1 MSFSN
6 NIKALR
12 HRQDM
17 TQDELA
23 EALGLTSQA
32 VSRWETGSSMPDTAT
47 ITRLA
52 YLFNVTTDF
61 LLDVD
66 TTKTETKIEEI
77 LSKAKELP
85 LDEAISALRTE
96 LSQYPRHLTLMNA
109 LSGYLSRQADHLDE
123 ENNRDKKR
131 LLTEAMELAEY
142 VLAHSLDTDQRNGAI
157 YNLLGIY
164 RELGEREKGNA
175 LVETLG
181 DYAMVRQKMRIEL
194 AEGEEKIRLSMENLH
209 SLLSQVQWQAYMLS
223 LESCFTRQEKIA
235 LLENAYSAAKT
246 LLPDDEP
253 YFYTSEPT
261 HIPWQL
267 AKHYSMLG
275 DADSAMHWLN
285 VMKEACVR
293 ADSFTGERSFILNS
307 VGFSSSNLKSTGF
320 GLKKYGGSWG
330 TDWLLDLMG
339 DEYFDNIRQD
349 ERFIAMKA
357 EMESVQSL

>member
-17 TQDELA
+17 TQDDLA

-47 ITRLA
+47 ITKLA
-52 YLFNVTTDF
+52 YLFNVTTDY

-77 LSKAKELP
+77 LHNTKELP
-85 LDEAISALRTE
+85 LDEAISTLRAE
-96 LSQYPRHLTLMNA
+96 LSQYPRHLKLMNA
-109 LSGYLSRQADHLDE
+109 LSGYLSRKADHLDE
-123 ENNRDKKR
+123 EKSREKKR
-131 LLTEAMELAEY
+131 LLTEAMELDEY
-142 VLAHSLDTDQRNGAI
+142 VLAHSLDTNQRNGAI

-164 RELGEREKGNA
+164 RDLGEREKGKA
-175 LVETLG
+175 LVETLN
-181 DYAMVRQKMRIEL
+181 DYAMVQQKMRIEL
-194 AEGEEKIRLSMENLH
+194 ADGEEKIQLSMENLH
-209 SLLSQVQWQAYMLS
+209 CLLSQVQWQAYMLS
-223 LESCFTRQEKIA
+223 LEDCFTRQEKIV
-235 LLENAYSAAKT
+235 LLENAYNAAKA

-275 DADSAMHWLN
+275 NANAAIHWLN

-293 ADSFTGERSFILNS
+293 ADSFTGERSFTLNS
-307 VGFSSSNLKSTGF
+307 IGFGF

-330 TDWLLDLMG
+330 KDWLLDLMD
-339 DEYFDNIRQD
+339 DEYFDNIRED
-349 ERFIAMKA
+349 ERFIAMKE
-357 EMESVQSL
+357 EMKSGQSL